1 MNKLNNR
8 NFAYSDENVWDAYTL
23 LQEYIVHVHCKDR
36 GEEPDCSENIYNR
49 GLATIPVGKGYLP
62 IGALEEKLATKGY
75 DGYLAIEHFGSSD
88 QFTYLLDSAAYL
100 KSLMEH

>member
-1 MNKLNNR
+1 MG

-36 GEEPDCSENIYNR
+36 GEEPNCSENIYNR